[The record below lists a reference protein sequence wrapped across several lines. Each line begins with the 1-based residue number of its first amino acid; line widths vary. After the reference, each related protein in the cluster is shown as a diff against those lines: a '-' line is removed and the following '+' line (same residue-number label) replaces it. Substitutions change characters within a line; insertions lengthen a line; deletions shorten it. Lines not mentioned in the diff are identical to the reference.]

1 MAMKQDY
8 CYIPIKV
15 TVRNNQEKSDIITWL
30 RDNID
35 DRDFDYEY
43 TQYFSLSSFSIDI
56 TVYFAKNKDAMLF
69 SLCWL

>member
-8 CYIPIKV
+8 CYIPVKV
-15 TVRNNQEKSDIITWL
+15 SVKSNEEKTKVITWL

-35 DRDFDYEY
+35 NRDYDCDF
-43 TQYFSLSSFSIDI
+43 TQYMSMYNYV
-56 TVYFAKNKDAMLF
+56 TVYFAKSKDAMLF